1 MINNKY
7 KIEEY
12 LNHGNFGTVYICSY
26 NNKNYAVKC
35 DSNGNLLKYEANIY
49 KELRSVYKI
58 SKLVD
63 FFLFDSK
70 YYMVLDLFELN
81 LTDFKDRFF
90 NSQYYEK
97 NLFIIIN
104 KVINILRDIHNCG
117 IVHRDLKP
125 PNICLDKNLEPYII
139 DFGMA
144 KKIIINNKHIDER
157 NIHNI
162 IGSPN
167 YVSLNVVNLLEPT
180 RRDDIESIIYIMI
193 YMIMNNKDYL
203 KYTNNTLKTQKNI
216 SNISEILSNYNN
228 INFKLINILMYLRKL
243 NFSQIPNYEYIKKTC
258 V

>member
-81 LTDFKDRFF
+81 LTDFKERFL

-97 NLFIIIN
+97 KLFIIIN

>member
-81 LTDFKDRFF
+81 LTDFKERFF

-97 NLFIIIN
+97 KLFIIIN